1 MNIRHLRFFVELAK
15 TEHMAKTAEKLGISQ
30 PSLSYAISSIEE
42 ELGVPLFEKEGR
54 NIRLTNYGKI
64 YLEYVK
70 SGLSDLDRGG
80 EYIAELLDVNRGHI
94 RVGFTFTMGQD
105 LIPQLI
111 CKFKQ
116 EKDTKDIT
124 FSFVQGT
131 TDDLVNQLVND
142 ELDLVISS
150 APDLPGLEDK
160 VDISHLVDQEMLA
173 VVPFSNPLAKK
184 DSVSLADLA
193 KYPMIYYSKSSGLR
207 PRLDK
212 MFAEAGVKPKIIMES
227 MEDHTIIGFVHWGY
241 GVAIVPHLPQ
251 LDPRTVKLL
260 HIDEN
265 VGVHPIFVV
274 KKSDHF
280 LTPAVTRFEQFIKSY
295 CRKHYNNEHKLV

>member
-1 MNIRHLRFFVELAK
+1 M
-15 TEHMAKTAEKLGISQ
+15 
-30 PSLSYAISSIEE
+30 
-42 ELGVPLFEKEGR
+42 
-54 NIRLTNYGKI
+54 TNYGKI
-64 YLEYVK
+64 YLEYAK

-295 CRKHYNNEHKLV
+295 CRKHYNNEYKFV

>member
-111 CKFKQ
+111 CNIQLALPALPDEFK
-116 EKDTKDIT
+116 
-124 FSFVQGT
+124 
-131 TDDLVNQLVND
+131 DDL
-142 ELDLVISS
+142 ISRPCKES
-150 APDLPGLEDK
+150 RLTQQVLKGSKCQWIIIPGLRSP
-160 VDISHLVDQEMLA
+160 SH
-173 VVPFSNPLAKK
+173 P
-184 DSVSLADLA
+184 
-193 KYPMIYYSKSSGLR
+193 
-207 PRLDK
+207 
-212 MFAEAGVKPKIIMES
+212 
-227 MEDHTIIGFVHWGY
+227 
-241 GVAIVPHLPQ
+241 
-251 LDPRTVKLL
+251 
-260 HIDEN
+260 
-265 VGVHPIFVV
+265 
-274 KKSDHF
+274 
-280 LTPAVTRFEQFIKSY
+280 
-295 CRKHYNNEHKLV
+295 

>member
-94 RVGFTFTMGQD
+94 RVGFTMGQD

-111 CKFKQ
+111 YKFKQ

-131 TDDLVNQLVND
+131 TDDLVDQLVND
-142 ELDLVISS
+142 NLDLVVSP

-173 VVPFSNPLAKK
+173 VVPFSNPLAQ
-184 DSVSLADLA
+184 
-193 KYPMIYYSKSSGLR
+193 KYPMIYYSKSSRLR
-207 PRLDK
+207 PLLDK
-212 MFAEAGVKPKIIMES
+212 MFAEAVVKPKIIMES

-265 VGVHPIFVV
+265 LGVHPIFVV

>member
-70 SGLSDLDRGG
+70 SGLSDLDRGS

-94 RVGFTFTMGQD
+94 RVGFTFTMSQD

-131 TDDLVNQLVND
+131 TDDLVDQLVND
-142 ELDLVISS
+142 DLDLVVSP
-150 APDLPGLEDK
+150 APDLPAWKTRSTSPTWLTRK
-160 VDISHLVDQEMLA
+160 CWLSF
-173 VVPFSNPLAKK
+173 PF
-184 DSVSLADLA
+184 
-193 KYPMIYYSKSSGLR
+193 
-207 PRLDK
+207 
-212 MFAEAGVKPKIIMES
+212 
-227 MEDHTIIGFVHWGY
+227 
-241 GVAIVPHLPQ
+241 
-251 LDPRTVKLL
+251 
-260 HIDEN
+260 
-265 VGVHPIFVV
+265 PI
-274 KKSDHF
+274 
-280 LTPAVTRFEQFIKSY
+280 L
-295 CRKHYNNEHKLV
+295 

>member
-80 EYIAELLDVNRGHI
+80 KYIAELLDVNRGHI

-116 EKDTKDIT
+116 EKDTKDIA

-131 TDDLVNQLVND
+131 TDYLVDQLVND
-142 ELDLVISS
+142 ELDLVVSS

-173 VVPFSNPLAKK
+173 VVPFSNPLAQK

-207 PRLDK
+207 PRL
-212 MFAEAGVKPKIIMES
+212 AVS
-227 MEDHTIIGFVHWGY
+227 YT
-241 GVAIVPHLPQ
+241 HLTLP
-251 LDPRTVKLL
+251 T
-260 HIDEN
+260 
-265 VGVHPIFVV
+265 
-274 KKSDHF
+274 
-280 LTPAVTRFEQFIKSY
+280 TPYV
-295 CRKHYNNEHKLV
+295 

>member
-1 MNIRHLRFFVELAK
+1 M
-15 TEHMAKTAEKLGISQ
+15 
-30 PSLSYAISSIEE
+30 
-42 ELGVPLFEKEGR
+42 
-54 NIRLTNYGKI
+54 
-64 YLEYVK
+64 
-70 SGLSDLDRGG
+70 
-80 EYIAELLDVNRGHI
+80 
-94 RVGFTFTMGQD
+94 VG
-105 LIPQLI
+105 
-111 CKFKQ
+111 
-116 EKDTKDIT
+116 
-124 FSFVQGT
+124 
-131 TDDLVNQLVND
+131 QLVND

-173 VVPFSNPLAKK
+173 VVPFSNPLAQK